1 MSYLVNKVQ
10 SQPPNTTGEISV
22 TVDQL
27 NNFAG
32 TPTANDFLV
41 FGSGSDWTPDTLI
54 TEPLGDHGFSYHG
67 VFTGGSTS
75 IATNTRFDVGDRF
88 IFRQSSGY
96 DALES
101 TISPNTT
108 VASIAGVGGTTTS
121 WYMSWDV
128 DAGDWLFY
136 TTTPI
141 RPYSSSQMTLQWTDG
156 TNYYGPKLELDQSIK
171 CPDVHIA
178 YISLSSTTEIWLEVM
193 ASNNSYLHS
202 SNEHPAV
209 AFNFIK
215 IG

>member
-1 MSYLVNKVQ
+1 MSYLINKVQ
-10 SQPPNTTGEISV
+10 DQKPDVDGQINVAI
-22 TVDQL
+22 DQL
-27 NNFAG
+27 NNFTG
-32 TPTANDFLV
+32 TPSTNDFLV
-41 FGSGSDWTPDTLI
+41 FGSGSDWTPDTFTPEQI
-54 TEPLGDHGFSYHG
+54 GDHGFSYHG
-67 VFTGGSTS
+67 VFTSGSVGIQDS
-75 IATNTRFDVGDRF
+75 TRYDVGNRF

-96 DALES
+96 DTSES

-108 VASIAGVGGTTTS
+108 VASTAGVGGTTTA
-121 WYMSWDV
+121 WFMSWDV
-128 DAGDWLFY
+128 DPGDWLFY

-156 TNYYGPKLELDQSIK
+156 TNYYGPKLELDESVK

-178 YISLSSTTEIWLEVM
+178 YISISSTTELWLEVM

-202 SNEHPAV
+202 SNQHQAV